1 VLPVEAPELIRNVM
15 LMFAQRHQIDTHRL
29 DSEAKWNRFALGLIF
44 GGVSVLVMMGS
55 GTVNDI

>member
-1 VLPVEAPELIRNVM
+1 M